1 VRASTFVLVFG
12 GAHFTKG
19 SLLCGARK
27 EEKTSAKRRRTKN
40 IAVTNKSPFEQESKR
55 PIGQHGATG
64 RPPLMKK

>member
-1 VRASTFVLVFG
+1 MR
-12 GAHFTKG
+12 
-19 SLLCGARK
+19 ARK